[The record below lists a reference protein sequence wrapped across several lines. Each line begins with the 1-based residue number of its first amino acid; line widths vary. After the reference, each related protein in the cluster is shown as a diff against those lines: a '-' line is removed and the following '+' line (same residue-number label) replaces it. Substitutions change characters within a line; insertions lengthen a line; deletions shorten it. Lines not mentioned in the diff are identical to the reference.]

1 MIEHLQEERITVE
14 GLKEMHQHMAD
25 MDRVIQTF
33 HDSVEHVANKW
44 THRKRDF
51 PEPELGATLPA
62 SLVVPVTLDC
72 FVDGFLIGVA
82 CALSP
87 SAGIVLGIANCL
99 EMGFLGMAYSLRL
112 KKCTGSG
119 WALQQIALFGPPG
132 LMFLSSGLG
141 AYAAHE
147 ARDSPAVF
155 VGFVAFG
162 TVALLSLVC
171 TELLIEA
178 KEAQGEQQV
187 WYAPLALYLAVYLVL
202 MSSRFGAS

>member
-1 MIEHLQEERITVE
+1 MTDEISCINEHITKMRETV
-14 GLKEMHQHMAD
+14 
-25 MDRVIQTF
+25 F
-33 HDSVEHVANKW
+33 HSHHATNITTPRTGRHVLLGA
-44 THRKRDF
+44 
-51 PEPELGATLPA
+51 EPELGATLPA
-62 SLVVPVTLDC
+62 SLVIPVTLDC
-72 FVDGFLIGVA
+72 FVDGFLIGVTSG
-82 CALSP
+82 LSP
-87 SAGIVLGIANCL
+87 HAGIVLGIANCL

-141 AYAAHE
+141 AYISYE

-187 WYAPLALYLAVYLVL
+187 WYAQSALYAAVYLVL
-202 MSSRFGAS
+202 MLSRVT